1 MGQNAKKTRYSD
13 EELDYF
19 KSIVETKLQQAQD
32 QYDFFMSQLK
42 ELTDRS
48 DSKIKGLDDA
58 FESSENERI
67 TNMAAR
73 QRKLIQH
80 LQNAMIRINNK
91 VYGICRQTGEL
102 IPKARLEAVP
112 HATLSVEAKNS
123 RVKKIRRRR

>member
-112 HATLSVEAKNS
+112 HATLSVEAKHS

>member
-32 QYDFFMSQLK
+32 QYDFFMSQLN

-123 RVKKIRRRR
+123 RVKKRRR